1 MNSTVSNRQVVEE
14 EVVVVAAEGNH
25 VLRDADRV
33 IMTRTRPLAD
43 TKPASSAIAIR
54 MTSAAKRW
62 LALSNGGLCR
72 GDAEEIAS
80 RQLPRGRTG
89 GT

>member
-72 GDAEEIAS
+72 WSVCIESSGSAAA
-80 RQLPRGRTG
+80 
-89 GT
+89 